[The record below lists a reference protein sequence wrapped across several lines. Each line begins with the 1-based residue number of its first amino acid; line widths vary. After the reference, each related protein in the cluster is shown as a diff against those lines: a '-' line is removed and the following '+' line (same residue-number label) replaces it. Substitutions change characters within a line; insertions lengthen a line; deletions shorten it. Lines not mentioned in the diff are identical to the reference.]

1 MKKVLLSA
9 LALAGISLAGWAQDV
24 HFTQYF
30 TSPLTLNPVRPALRK
45 TTGAYP
51 LTFVHSGILFPVTR
65 T

>member
-30 TSPLTLNPVRPALRK
+30 TSP
-45 TTGAYP
+45 
-51 LTFVHSGILFPVTR
+51 
-65 T
+65 